1 VSTLIVPA
9 GLVDVL
15 REAVVC
21 ELCRTAGEIETAG
34 QTPSN
39 GIDPADFADFDR
51 FRALLGVVG
60 FVRGVPPVGVQVGLD
75 AHRWA
80 LTTALQGR
88 LRHERDMMDSV
99 PATPEGARQAGR
111 ATRRARAIE
120 AFLREVQTPG
130 APAGE
135 GEGEGLRPYIHDP
148 ERFLRAGADLTDA
161 QAFYVFAAE
170 RVAHGEPVASAGA
183 QEPRHLEML
192 RLRWV
197 EGFTLREVGEQTG
210 VTGGRVAQLLTFYFG
225 LSGIPPA
232 AKERASSEYLGWL
245 QARIDASAR
254 GEDPEAVKRP
264 RRHRAR
270 R

>member
-1 VSTLIVPA
+1 MAAIIPA
-9 GLVDVL
+9 KLVNLL
-15 REAVVC
+15 REALVVK
-21 ELCRTAGEIETAG
+21 LATAAGEIEDAG
-34 QTPSN
+34 RTPSN
-39 GIDPADFADFDR
+39 GIDPDDLEPFDAY
-51 FRALLGVVG
+51 RAALEGIGL
-60 FVRGVPPVGVQVGLD
+60 VRTVPAVAVEVDLD

-80 LTTALQGR
+80 LETALSAR
-88 LRHERDMMDSV
+88 LGMERDFMDV

-111 ATRRARAIE
+111 AKRRARAIE
-120 AFLREVQTPG
+120 AFLCEVETPEP
-130 APAGE
+130 PAGE
-135 GEGEGLRPYIHDP
+135 RGLRPYIHDP
-148 ERFLRAGADLTDA
+148 ERLLRAGADLTDA
-161 QAFYVFAAE
+161 QEFYLFAAE

-183 QEPRHLEML
+183 PEPRHLEML

-197 EGFTLREVGEQTG
+197 EGYTLREVGEQAG
-210 VTGGRVAQLLTFYFG
+210 VTGGRVAQLIAAYFG

-245 QARIDASAR
+245 QARIAASAH